1 MFGNELY
8 RVEGPFE
15 QTLQDEIYLSDD
27 EIDLPNTA
35 IRLDSEDSY
44 MSDEECEQLGLYTEM
59 KERVFQADLDLVNKI
74 TPETCLQDSKELL
87 GRLLLCLDK
96 FDEKQGKS
104 YLDLLNEI
112 GFKVLEKIDRHCE
125 PSIERRNLSKL
136 LNEFCDKVDAVAE
149 KMITNK

>member
-1 MFGNELY
+1 M
-8 RVEGPFE
+8 
-15 QTLQDEIYLSDD
+15 
-27 EIDLPNTA
+27 PNTA
-35 IRLDSEDSY
+35 IRFDSEDSY
-44 MSDEECEQLGLYTEM
+44 MSDEVFYTEM

-136 LNEFCDKVDAVAE
+136 LNECCDKVYAVAE
-149 KMITNK
+149 K